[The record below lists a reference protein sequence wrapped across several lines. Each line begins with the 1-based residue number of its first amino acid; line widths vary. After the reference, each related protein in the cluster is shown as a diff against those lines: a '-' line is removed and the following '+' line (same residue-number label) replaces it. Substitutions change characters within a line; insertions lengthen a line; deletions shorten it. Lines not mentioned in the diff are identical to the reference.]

1 MIPLLKWQSRKKM
14 TIPSID
20 KNEELELSFADGGN
34 AKWWNHVRNSLAV
47 SLKKQKQNIYLP
59 CAPAILFLG
68 YICLREKEIYVYTE
82 NFTQMFIG
90 TLVVIVKNG
99 KQLKCPSISKWT
111 TCDIS
116 IQWITI

>member
-34 AKWWNHVRNSLAV
+34 AKWWNHVGNSLAV
-47 SLKKQKQNIYLP
+47 SLKKQKQNIYLL

-68 YICLREKEIYVYTE
+68 YLSKRKGNICLYREFYTNVYR
-82 NFTQMFIG
+82 NFSCNSQKWETTQMPFN
-90 TLVVIVKNG
+90 K
-99 KQLKCPSISKWT
+99 
-111 TCDIS
+111 
-116 IQWITI
+116 